1 MGQSKLNNS
10 NVLLSE
16 WFQCFSVFVTY
27 QWNDNKSLLAERFQ
41 YFTGIVLQVN
51 FFFDCVDMTCVTNI
65 SPKQR
70 NSGIIL
76 TTKSWDY
83 RTCFH
88 PRTLAS
94 GITKACMS
102 IVGVLGIIAFP
113 PMKRV
118 IGLHG
123 ILFFYAS
130 ICMLSTIWGYI
141 KIPETRGK
149 SLTKVEEMY
158 EVKK

>member
-1 MGQSKLNNS
+1 MTISWIVFGIYLHQLFIYVSMDQTITVKTNS
-10 NVLLSE
+10 NSITSETRAGSILLEKLGWLPLMAIITSYIMRA
-16 WFQCFSVFVTY
+16 SSTAPI
-27 QWNDNKSLLAERFQ
+27 SSM
-41 YFTGIVLQVN
+41 LQN
-51 FFFDCVDMTCVTNI
+51 ELYPTEI
-65 SPKQR
+65 
-70 NSGIIL
+70 
-76 TTKSWDY
+76 
-83 RTCFH
+83 
-88 PRTLAS
+88 RTLAS

>member
-1 MGQSKLNNS
+1 MTISWVVFGIYLHQLFIYTSKAQTTVQTNS
-10 NVLLSE
+10 NSMTSDTRTGSTIL
-16 WFQCFSVFVTY
+16 
-27 QWNDNKSLLAERFQ
+27 DNLGWLPLMAIITSYIMRASS
-41 YFTGIVLQVN
+41 TAPISSMLQN
-51 FFFDCVDMTCVTNI
+51 ELYPTEI
-65 SPKQR
+65 
-70 NSGIIL
+70 
-76 TTKSWDY
+76 
-83 RTCFH
+83 
-88 PRTLAS
+88 RTLAS

-102 IVGVLGIIAFP
+102 IVGTLGVMAFP

-123 ILFFYAS
+123 ILFVYAS
-130 ICMLSTIWGYI
+130 ISMLSSIWGYI

>member
-1 MGQSKLNNS
+1 
-10 NVLLSE
+10 
-16 WFQCFSVFVTY
+16 
-27 QWNDNKSLLAERFQ
+27 
-41 YFTGIVLQVN
+41 
-51 FFFDCVDMTCVTNI
+51 
-65 SPKQR
+65 
-70 NSGIIL
+70 
-76 TTKSWDY
+76 
-83 RTCFH
+83 
-88 PRTLAS
+88 
-94 GITKACMS
+94 MS

>member
-1 MGQSKLNNS
+1 MTISWVVFGIYLHQLFIYTSMAQTTVQTNS
-10 NVLLSE
+10 NSDTRTGSTVLENLGWLPLMAIITSYIMRA
-16 WFQCFSVFVTY
+16 SSTAPI
-27 QWNDNKSLLAERFQ
+27 SSM
-41 YFTGIVLQVN
+41 LQN
-51 FFFDCVDMTCVTNI
+51 ELYPTEI
-65 SPKQR
+65 
-70 NSGIIL
+70 
-76 TTKSWDY
+76 
-83 RTCFH
+83 
-88 PRTLAS
+88 RTLAS

-102 IVGVLGIIAFP
+102 IVGTLGVMAFP

-123 ILFFYAS
+123 ILFVYAS
-130 ICMLSTIWGYI
+130 ISLLSTIWGYI